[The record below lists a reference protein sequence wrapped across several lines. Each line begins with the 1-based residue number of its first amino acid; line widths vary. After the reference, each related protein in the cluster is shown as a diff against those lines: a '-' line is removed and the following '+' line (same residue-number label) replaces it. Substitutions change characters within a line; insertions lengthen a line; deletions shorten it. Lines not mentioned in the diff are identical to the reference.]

1 MMPRPPFP
9 SSLSHPVHLKYL
21 SPPKAQ
27 KRPPIDNPGES
38 GAARRSS
45 FLPPT
50 AGRDL
55 SEAGAWRGA
64 VPPTPPAMSFVVE
77 VLLLYAG
84 LVTFALLHL
93 LAQRSREEQSMASNS
108 ARVEAEI
115 AGLQAEVQAQWAKA
129 EGIKRQAEN
138 QAAMSER
145 LLYENQSLKEQLR
158 DLDRRS
164 ENLSFKKDD

>member
-1 MMPRPPFP
+1 M
-9 SSLSHPVHLKYL
+9 
-21 SPPKAQ
+21 
-27 KRPPIDNPGES
+27 
-38 GAARRSS
+38 
-45 FLPPT
+45 
-50 AGRDL
+50 

-64 VPPTPPAMSFVVE
+64 VLPTPPAMSFVVE

-93 LAQRSREEQSMASNS
+93 LAQRSREEQSAASNS

>member
-21 SPPKAQ
+21 SPPQ
-27 KRPPIDNPGES
+27 KRPPIDNPGECRGS
-38 GAARRSS
+38 ETFLVSS
-45 FLPPT
+45 T
-50 AGRDL
+50 DRGTGRDL

>member
-9 SSLSHPVHLKYL
+9 SSLSFSSSEI
-21 SPPKAQ
+21 SPPKAASDRQ
-27 KRPPIDNPGES
+27 SLRVRGSETFLV
-38 GAARRSS
+38 SS
-45 FLPPT
+45 T
-50 AGRDL
+50 DRGTGRDL